1 MIEVKRQNRE
11 RREMYAD
18 ERHAMQKSLRKD
30 RRFQIEQKEI
40 VEGGSRKYNRSV
52 SGGLLRSA
60 GPSCYQLSPP
70 SPP

>member
-52 SGGLLRSA
+52 SGG
-60 GPSCYQLSPP
+60 C
-70 SPP
+70 